1 MKDHI
6 VASFGPNAEYTRHS
20 EGAFLRLKDGRIL
33 HIYSRFTG
41 TDADDAP
48 SDLVS
53 LYSSDEGET
62 WTEAVTT
69 VSASRF
75 GVQNVM
81 SVSLMRMANDD
92 VGLFFIV
99 KEDNSAIS
107 HIWLARSN
115 DEAASWYKYTQC
127 TLNDRQG
134 YYVLNNDRIERLA
147 SGRLLMPMAFH
158 RGGYRSES
166 DSYFFGLG
174 EVCFLYSDDDGET
187 WAESPDTIC
196 KPFNGTGTGLQEPG
210 VIELRDGLL
219 WASARTDK
227 MFQSES
233 FSFDGGLHWTVAQP
247 SRFTSPESPMK
258 IARNPANGDIVAV
271 WNPIPNYNGRV
282 RTRAGWGRTPIVY
295 AISKD
300 NGATW
305 GEQRV
310 IEDDPDCG
318 YCYPSVFFTNDGAML
333 VSYCAGGP
341 DDHIC
346 LARLTMKKLYL

>member
-1 MKDHI
+1 M
-6 VASFGPNAEYTRHS
+6 ACCGPMP
-20 EGAFLRLKDGRIL
+20 
-33 HIYSRFTG
+33 
-41 TDADDAP
+41 AP
-48 SDLVS
+48 
-53 LYSSDEGET
+53 
-62 WTEAVTT
+62 
-69 VSASRF
+69 
-75 GVQNVM
+75 
-81 SVSLMRMANDD
+81 
-92 VGLFFIV
+92 
-99 KEDNSAIS
+99 
-107 HIWLARSN
+107 
-115 DEAASWYKYTQC
+115 
-127 TLNDRQG
+127 
-134 YYVLNNDRIERLA
+134 
-147 SGRLLMPMAFH
+147 
-158 RGGYRSES
+158 
-166 DSYFFGLG
+166 
-174 EVCFLYSDDDGET
+174 
-187 WAESPDTIC
+187 
-196 KPFNGTGTGLQEPG
+196 
-210 VIELRDGLL
+210 
-219 WASARTDK
+219 DK
-227 MFQSES
+227 MFQYES

>member
-219 WASARTDK
+219 WAYARTG
-227 MFQSES
+227 QN
-233 FSFDGGLHWTVAQP
+233 VP
-247 SRFTSPESPMK
+247 
-258 IARNPANGDIVAV
+258 V
-271 WNPIPNYNGRV
+271 
-282 RTRAGWGRTPIVY
+282 
-295 AISKD
+295 
-300 NGATW
+300 
-305 GEQRV
+305 
-310 IEDDPDCG
+310 
-318 YCYPSVFFTNDGAML
+318 
-333 VSYCAGGP
+333 
-341 DDHIC
+341 
-346 LARLTMKKLYL
+346 